1 MKVSS
6 WCLVVCTGPTA
17 DSLTYLSGG
26 WTLHWGGAMSEEE
39 FAYGTTVVEAIKAQ
53 VSDAVDIPSVDIKGR
68 PVEGSDR

>member
-1 MKVSS
+1 M
-6 WCLVVCTGPTA
+6 VVCTGPTA
-17 DSLTYLSGG
+17 NSLTYLSGG